1 MRNPTSPMFDDG
13 DFASGI
19 AAAGTT
25 AATATTLPA
34 NHCEV
39 TTVSDGQGVIVKAY
53 PAGEVF
59 SVSNAGSG
67 ANLLVYPPAG
77 ASFNGKTANLPVT
90 LPRNTAC
97 HGRFLTAA
105 KIILLF

>member
-1 MRNPTSPMFDDG
+1 MRSATNPAFDDG

-39 TTVSDGQGVIVKAY
+39 ATVSDGQGVIVKAY

-67 ANLLVYPPAG
+67 ANLLVYPPTG
-77 ASFNGKTANLPVT
+77 AAFNGKAADVPVT
-90 LPRNTAC
+90 LPRHTAC